1 MSRDDSSLAT
11 RKPSRFQPRHS
22 AIGPGRR
29 WRRGDVTVGDS
40 LAQVLDA
47 DANITAR
54 CDLPRLETVTA
65 DDFPENLILPTSSS
79 DGLETDLFNEIEIV
93 SDDGNLRLD
102 LSANIQTSIGRD
114 VGA

>member
-1 MSRDDSSLAT
+1 MIRLWRQESPLVFSHAILQLDRDAD
-11 RKPSRFQPRHS
+11 
-22 AIGPGRR
+22 GDVE
-29 WRRGDVTVGDS
+29 DVTVGDS

-54 CDLPRLETVTA
+54 CDLPQLETVTA